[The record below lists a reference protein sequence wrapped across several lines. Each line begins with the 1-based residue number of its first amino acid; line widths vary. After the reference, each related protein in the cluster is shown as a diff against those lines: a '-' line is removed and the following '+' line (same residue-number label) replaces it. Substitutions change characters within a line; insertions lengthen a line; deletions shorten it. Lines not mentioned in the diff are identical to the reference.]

1 MKLYAILIVREDG
14 TEEEHVIESDN
25 RGIKGGITPPHVLRY
40 AHEYAR
46 KQRARRVEVCAMVS
60 ALVTGE
66 GVVRIEQRNYTG
78 GLTFF
83 TYHDDGTVEEV

>member
-25 RGIKGGITPPHVLRY
+25 RGVKGGATPPHVLRY

-46 KQRARRVEVCAMVS
+46 RQRAQRLEVCAMVP

-66 GVVRIEQRNYTG
+66 GVVRIESRNYTG

-83 TYHDDGTVEEV
+83 AYDDDGTVIEV